1 MNILDPGVSIQE
13 GEGEG
18 ECKVPIKVHFVNFL
32 HIFNMLL
39 I

>member
-13 GEGEG
+13 GEGG
-18 ECKVPIKVHFVNFL
+18 CKVPIKVHFVNFL